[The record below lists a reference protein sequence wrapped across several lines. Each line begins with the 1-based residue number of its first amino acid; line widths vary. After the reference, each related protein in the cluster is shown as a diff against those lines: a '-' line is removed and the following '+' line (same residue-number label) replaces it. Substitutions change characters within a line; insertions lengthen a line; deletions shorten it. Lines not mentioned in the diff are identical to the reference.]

1 MTQSH
6 ILQCNEYQTCF
17 ADTATHFDITEEE
30 VREILAR
37 RDPDTQTR
45 EEFRRLGEV
54 EDHLSAKLLAKISGM
69 ERPARA
75 RE

>member
-6 ILQCNEYQTCF
+6 ILRCSEYQSCF